1 MNLKQLEYF
10 KQICKYQNFTKA
22 AKELYISQPALT
34 LAIHQLE
41 EELQVQL
48 FSRKNKQIALTKE
61 GEYFLERI
69 IPILI
74 EFEKLEE
81 DMKSLAQKKNL
92 VRLGVPLMI
101 SVAMYPILFNDFLKD
116 FPDIKIEIQESG
128 AIGIIKDIV
137 DETID
142 VAITSLDQD
151 YSSVLN
157 AQKLFDSR
165 VCFCVNKNHPF
176 ASRKMIKFKET
187 LNEKVVMFNGEFY
200 INKLIKKYYEKYDS
214 IPNSILST
222 KQLYTI
228 KSMISNNIASA
239 FLLEDCILPNE
250 DIVPIPLEENIY
262 SEIGIITKKGTKLY
276 PGIKSIIQFF
286 EEYYK

>member
-116 FPDIKIEIQESG
+116 FKI
-128 AIGIIKDIV
+128 
-137 DETID
+137 
-142 VAITSLDQD
+142 
-151 YSSVLN
+151 Y
-157 AQKLFDSR
+157 
-165 VCFCVNKNHPF
+165 
-176 ASRKMIKFKET
+176 
-187 LNEKVVMFNGEFY
+187 
-200 INKLIKKYYEKYDS
+200 
-214 IPNSILST
+214 
-222 KQLYTI
+222 
-228 KSMISNNIASA
+228 
-239 FLLEDCILPNE
+239 
-250 DIVPIPLEENIY
+250 
-262 SEIGIITKKGTKLY
+262 
-276 PGIKSIIQFF
+276 
-286 EEYYK
+286 